1 MRNNFVVYDIQT
13 FTIKYSIKTNQDEL
27 HSIIQLSNEQLITIG
42 KSSFQI
48 WNNDYKSEALIS
60 GLKKHYRKIIEISNK
75 RLIAYTYGLITVFTE
90 GLVEL
95 KTIFLKQDNC
105 KTIIKGKEEIIVLF
119 STGEIVLDLYD
130 INTFENTKTILSK
143 SNSKSNY
150 IDIIQLN
157 EERVLIVNMNLQYF
171 EIINIKTGEY
181 ETMIKQY
188 QTYTYPLNTSFVN
201 IDNSKL
207 LFTSRG
213 FLFEFNLELY
223 SIRAKDYIQM
233 KYLKIFGF
241 KQKIIVFY

>member
-1 MRNNFVVYDIQT
+1 M
-13 FTIKYSIKTNQDEL
+13 
-27 HSIIQLSNEQLITIG
+27 
-42 KSSFQI
+42 
-48 WNNDYKSEALIS
+48 
-60 GLKKHYRKIIEISNK
+60 
-75 RLIAYTYGLITVFTE
+75 IAYTYGLITVFTE

-95 KTIFLKQDNC
+95 KTFFLKQDNC

-119 STGEIVLDLYD
+119 LTGEIVLDLYD

-143 SNSKSNY
+143 SNSNSNY

-157 EERVLIVNMNLQYF
+157 EERVLIVNMNIQYF
-171 EIINIKTGEY
+171 DIINIKTGEY

-213 FLFEFNLELY
+213 VLFEFNLELY
-223 SIRAKDYIQM
+223 SIRAIKRLHSNEISQNLWIQTKDNCFLLTCGNV
-233 KYLKIFGF
+233 LK
-241 KQKIIVFY
+241 VWSY